1 MDRSMKILVVDDSAM
16 IRQTIRKE
24 LETGGYEILEAKNG
38 LEALTRLA
46 VASPPDLVTLDI
58 EMPKLNGLETCRK
71 LRGERYT
78 RFFSHCPDNRMPVIF
93 VTGND
98 TMDDRKTGF
107 QLEAADFISKPF
119 AKGAILSAVNKV
131 LKPAKMV
138 QGLTALVV
146 DDSGV
151 ARHIV
156 SEYLRREGLT
166 VIQAEDG
173 LQAFSILLEQNK
185 EIDMV
190 VTDLN
195 MPKMDGCE
203 LTRKIRRELNLT
215 DLPVIFLTAS
225 ADQSQLLE
233 IFKVGA
239 TDHLVKPF
247 AKEELLA
254 RITVH
259 LERNLLNKHLRTM
272 VRELTDLN
280 HMKDNLLA
288 VCSHDLRSPL
298 NGILGFADMLLEK
311 QYLEPEDREG
321 LGHIKASGNVLLGLI
336 NDILDLSK
344 AKAETAQLKMDPIFI
359 SHVIE
364 TSINSLKQM
373 AAGKGQ
379 DIQFETRCEEAVV
392 MANASGLGRVFNNLL
407 SNAIK
412 FTPENGAI
420 RIKVEPESENRIWVK
435 VMDTGIGIPEDKIPY
450 LFDQFTKTSQS
461 GTCGEPGTGLGMSI
475 VKEILEKHGVTVDV
489 KSVVGKGTC
498 FNLRFLLCE
507 KAPLKT
513 PVPAHPATPSKVMPA
528 REEKQMNIL
537 LAEDNPVNRKL
548 AEKML
553 TKAGHRVEMAHDGQ
567 EALLKYSKSPE
578 HFDLIFMDV
587 QMPGMDGLDG
597 TRAIRK
603 FESEHHTRSRIPIV
617 AMTGQAMEGD
627 REKCL
632 ETGMDDYLVKPI
644 NKEMLLKM
652 IQKWRPDH
660 PPEGLMD

>member
-1 MDRSMKILVVDDSAM
+1 MDRSMKILVVDDSPM

-24 LETGGYEILEAKNG
+24 LETGGYEVSEAQNG

-46 VASPPDLVTLDI
+46 VPSPPDLVTLDI
-58 EMPKLNGLETCRK
+58 EMPKLNGLDTCRK
-71 LRGERYT
+71 LRGERYA
-78 RFFSHCPDNRMPVIF
+78 RFFNHCPDNRMPVIF

-98 TMDDRKTGF
+98 TMEDRKTGF
-107 QLEAADFISKPF
+107 ELGASDFISKPF
-119 AKGAILSAVNKV
+119 AGGAILSAVNKV
-131 LKPAKMV
+131 LKPAKTV

-173 LQAFSILLEQNK
+173 LQAYDILVQRHM

-190 VTDLN
+190 ITDLN
-195 MPKMDGCE
+195 MPNMDGCE
-203 LTRKIRRELNLT
+203 LTRKIRQELNLS

-233 IFKVGA
+233 VFKVGA
-239 TDHLVKPF
+239 TDYLMKPF

-298 NGILGFADMLLEK
+298 NGILGFADLLLEK
-311 QYLEPEDREG
+311 EYLEPEDKEG
-321 LGHIKASGNVLLGLI
+321 LDHIKTSGNILLGLI

-344 AKAETAQLKMDPIFI
+344 AKAETAELKMDPVKL
-359 SHVIE
+359 SQVIK

-373 AAGKGQ
+373 ATGKGQ
-379 DIQFETRCEEAVV
+379 EIQFENPCEGAVV

-412 FTPENGAI
+412 FTPENGTI
-420 RIKVEPESENRIWVK
+420 RIVIEPESENRIRVK

-461 GTCGEPGTGLGMSI
+461 GTCGEQGTGLGMSI
-475 VKEILEKHGVTVDV
+475 VKEILEKHGVAVEV
-489 KSVVGKGTC
+489 KSEVEKGTC
-498 FNLRFLLCE
+498 FSLRFPLSE
-507 KAPLKT
+507 KSPMGVDI
-513 PVPAHPATPSKVMPA
+513 PPATSSKPLPA
-528 REEKQMNIL
+528 RQGQPLSIL

-553 TKAGHRVEMAHDGQ
+553 TKAGHRVEMAHDGE
-567 EALLKYSKSPE
+567 EALLKYSHAPGN
-578 HFDLIFMDV
+578 FDLIFMDV
-587 QMPGMDGLDG
+587 QMPGMDGLSG
-597 TRAIRK
+597 TKAIRK
-603 FESEHHTRSRIPIV
+603 FESGQTPIPRIPIV
-617 AMTGQAMEGD
+617 AMTGQAMDGD

-632 ETGMDDYLVKPI
+632 ESGMDDYIVKPI
-644 NKEMLLKM
+644 NKEGLLEMLR
-652 IQKWRPDH
+652 KWGPDL
-660 PPEGLMD
+660 PPKPLTDK